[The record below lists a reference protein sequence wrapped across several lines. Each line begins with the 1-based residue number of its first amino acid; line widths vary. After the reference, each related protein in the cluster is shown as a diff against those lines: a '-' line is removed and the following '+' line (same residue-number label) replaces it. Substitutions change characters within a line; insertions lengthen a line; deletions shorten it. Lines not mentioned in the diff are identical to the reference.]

1 MIAYAEY
8 IRAIRTVNRARKARN
23 YRRIGEFFKRVSQ
36 RAEALARAYE
46 DTEHAA

>member
-8 IRAIRTVNRARKARN
+8 IRAMTVNRARKARN